1 MYSNVEAIMRSQ
13 VDGGKAG
20 RSQPTPSSGQAAAA
34 TQWRQDLLA
43 LAPAM
48 RAFAWSISHDAT
60 EADDLVQ
67 ETLLKAWRGR
77 DRFQQGTNLRAWL
90 FTILRNT
97 YYTGL
102 ARRRREVADVDGQW
116 AAGLVSPANQDWTVS
131 IEELRQ
137 ALLRL
142 PATYREALILVG
154 GAGMTYEEAAEICNC
169 AVGTI
174 KSRVNR
180 ARERLLWLMDGEP
193 RHGK

>member
-1 MYSNVEAIMRSQ
+1 MYGYVSSAMRSQ

-20 RSQPTPSSGQAAAA
+20 RPQPTPSSGQAAAA

-43 LAPAM
+43 LAPSM
-48 RAFAWSISHDAT
+48 RAFAWSISHDAA

-77 DRFQQGTNLRAWL
+77 ERFQQGTNLRAWL

-102 ARRRREVADVDGQW
+102 ARRRREVEDIDGQW
-116 AAGLVSPANQDWTVS
+116 AAGLISPANQDWTVS
-131 IEELRQ
+131 VEELRR
-137 ALLRL
+137 AMLRL
-142 PATYREALILVG
+142 PPTYREALTLVG
-154 GAGMTYEEAAEICNC
+154 GAGMTYEEAAEICDC

-180 ARERLLWLMDGEP
+180 ARERLLWLMNGEP
-193 RHGK
+193 GRDK

>member
-1 MYSNVEAIMRSQ
+1 MH
-13 VDGGKAG
+13 
-20 RSQPTPSSGQAAAA
+20 
-34 TQWRQDLLA
+34 WRQDLLA

-48 RAFAWSISHDAT
+48 RAFAWSISHDAA

-131 IEELRQ
+131 VEELRQ
-137 ALLRL
+137 AMLRL
-142 PATYREALILVG
+142 PPTYREALILVG
-154 GAGMTYEEAAEICNC
+154 GAGMTYEEAAEICGC

-193 RHGK
+193 GHGK

>member
-1 MYSNVEAIMRSQ
+1 MNSRL
-13 VDGGKAG
+13 DGGKAG
-20 RSQPTPSSGQAAAA
+20 LPQPTPSSGQAAAA
-34 TQWRQDLLA
+34 IHWRQDLLA

-48 RAFAWSISHDAT
+48 RAFAWSICHDAA

-116 AAGLVSPANQDWTVS
+116 AASLVSPANQDWTISV
-131 IEELRQ
+131 EELRK
-137 ALLRL
+137 AMLRL
-142 PATYREALILVG
+142 PSTYREALILVG
-154 GAGMTYEEAAEICNC
+154 GAGMTYEEAAQICDC

-180 ARERLLWLMDGEP
+180 ARERLLWLMDGDVS
-193 RHGK
+193 R